1 MTVKERHLGE
11 MFGVEKKWDGKTQ
24 EASAVAAE
32 VSDDQV
38 RLRALDASLATI
50 ECEPDG
56 TIITANRNF
65 LNMVGY
71 SLEEV
76 GGKHHRVL
84 VDPVYASSTEYKE
97 FWAKLGQGERQV
109 ARFKRVGRDGQEIW
123 IEGAYN
129 PVRDE
134 TGKLLIVG
142 SANDV
147 TEQMREYADL
157 KGQVEAINKS
167 QAVVEF
173 ELDGTIISAN
183 EAYLKM
189 VGYSLDE
196 VGGKHHSMFVPPAD
210 AQTEGYKSFW
220 GKLTRGEFQAG
231 QYKRLGKGGKE
242 IWLEATYNPVFG
254 LDNKPFKVVKYA
266 TDVTAA
272 KMEYA
277 DLKGQVE
284 AINKSQA
291 VVEFELDGT
300 IISANEAFL
309 KTVGYSLD
317 EIRGKQHSMFVPPV
331 DAQTDGYKSFW
342 GKLSRGEFQT
352 GQYRRVGKGGKEIW
366 IEATYNPIF
375 DLNSKPFKVVKYA
388 TDLTKRKQEN
398 AELADQ
404 FERTV
409 KTLVDSV
416 STSSADMQ
424 REAETLAAAAEQT
437 NQQSTAVATATDQLS
452 ASIDEISRQVSEAS
466 SIAAKAMKEAEE
478 SQTSATDLVSVA
490 GKIGEVTEIITEIAG
505 QTNLLALNATI
516 EAARAGEHGKGFSVV
531 ASEVKQLAQQTAKA
545 TSEITQQIKGIQAST
560 ETMAAAMREIA
571 KVISTVSEVNTS
583 ISSAVEEQSA
593 ATSEVASNINGVR
606 QAADD
611 NGRSSL
617 GVLNAA
623 REQFQLA
630 ERLQEQVN
638 VFLKDV
644 RAM

>member
-1 MTVKERHLGE
+1 
-11 MFGVEKKWDGKTQ
+11 MFGVEKKFDGKAQ
-24 EASAVAAE
+24 EASVVTVKVNE
-32 VSDDQV
+32 DQA
-38 RLRALDASLATI
+38 RLRALDASLSII
-50 ECEPDG
+50 EFDPDG
-56 TIITANRNF
+56 TIIAANRNF
-65 LNMVGY
+65 LDMIGY
-71 SLEEV
+71 SLDEIR
-76 GGKHHRVL
+76 GKHHRML
-84 VDPVYASSTEYKE
+84 VDPVYANSAEYKE
-97 FWAKLGQGERQV
+97 FWAKLGRGERQV
-109 ARFKRVGRDGQEIW
+109 VRSKRIGGDGKEIW
-123 IEGAYN
+123 IEGSYS
-129 PVRDE
+129 PVYDE
-134 TGKLLIVG
+134 DGKLTRIVN
-142 SANDV
+142 SAADV
-147 TEQMREYADL
+147 TEWMLEYADL
-157 KGQVEAINKS
+157 RGQVEAINKS

-183 EAYLKM
+183 EAYLKT

-196 VGGKHHSMFVPPAD
+196 IRGMHHTMFVPPAD

-220 GKLTRGEFQAG
+220 GKLSRGEFQTG
-231 QYKRLGKGGKE
+231 QYRRVGKGGKE
-242 IWLEATYNPVFG
+242 IWIEATYNPIFD
-254 LDNKPFKVVKYA
+254 LNDKPFKVVKYA

-300 IISANEAFL
+300 IISANEAYL

-317 EIRGKQHSMFVPPV
+317 EIRGKHHTMFVPPA
-331 DAQTDGYKSFW
+331 DAQTEGYKSFW

-375 DLNSKPFKVVKYA
+375 DLNNKPVKVVKYA

-398 AELADQ
+398 LELADQ

-416 STSSADMQ
+416 STSSAEMQ
-424 REAETLAAAAEQT
+424 RDAETLAAAAEQT
-437 NQQSTAVATATDQLS
+437 NQQSVAVATATDELS
-452 ASIDEISRQVSEAS
+452 ASINEISRQVSEAS
-466 SIAAKAMKEAEE
+466 RITAKAMKETKE
-478 SQTSATDLVSVA
+478 SEATATNLVSVA

-545 TSEITQQIKGIQAST
+545 TGEITQQIKSIQAST
-560 ETMAAAMREIA
+560 ETMAAAMCEIA

-611 NGRSSL
+611 NGRSSQ

-623 REQFQLA
+623 RDQFQLA

>member
-1 MTVKERHLGE
+1 
-11 MFGVEKKWDGKTQ
+11 MFGAEKKRDGKAQ
-24 EASAVAAE
+24 EASTVTVKVNE
-32 VSDDQV
+32 DQA
-38 RLRALDASLATI
+38 RLRALDASLAII
-50 ECEPDG
+50 EFEPDG
-56 TIITANRNF
+56 TIIAANRNF
-65 LNMVGY
+65 LDMIGY
-71 SLEEV
+71 SLDEIR
-76 GGKHHRVL
+76 GKHHRML
-84 VDPVYASSTEYKE
+84 VDPVYANGAEYKE
-97 FWAKLGQGERQV
+97 FWAKLGRGERQV
-109 ARFKRVGRDGQEIW
+109 ARSKRSGRDGKEIW
-123 IEGAYN
+123 IEGSYS
-129 PVRDE
+129 PVYDE
-134 TGKLLIVG
+134 DGKLTRIVN
-142 SANDV
+142 SAADV
-147 TEQMREYADL
+147 TEWMLEYADL
-157 KGQVEAINKS
+157 RGQVEAINKS

-173 ELDGTIISAN
+173 ELDGTIVSAN
-183 EAYLKM
+183 DAFLKT
-189 VGYSLDE
+189 VGYTLNE
-196 VGGKHHSMFVPPAD
+196 IRGKHHSMFVPPAD

-220 GKLTRGEFQAG
+220 GKLSRGEFQAG
-231 QYKRLGKGGKE
+231 QYRRVGKGGKE
-242 IWLEATYNPVFG
+242 IWLEATYNPIFD
-254 LDNKPFKVVKYA
+254 LNNKSFKVVKYA

-291 VVEFELDGT
+291 VVEFEVDGT
-300 IISANEAFL
+300 IVSANDAFL
-309 KTVGYSLD
+309 KTVGYTLN
-317 EIRGKQHSMFVPPV
+317 EIRGKHHSMFVPPA
-331 DAQTDGYKSFW
+331 DAQTEGYKSFW

-352 GQYRRVGKGGKEIW
+352 GQYRRLGKGGKEIW
-366 IEATYNPIF
+366 LEASYNPIF
-375 DLNSKPFKVVKYA
+375 DLNNKPFKVVKYA

-398 AELADQ
+398 AHLADQ

-416 STSSADMQ
+416 SASSAEMQ
-424 REAETLAAAAEQT
+424 RDAETLAAAAEQT
-437 NQQSTAVATATDQLS
+437 NQQSVAVATATDELS
-452 ASIDEISRQVSEAS
+452 ASINEISRQVSEAS
-466 SIAAKAMKEAEE
+466 RIAAKAMKETEASEA
-478 SQTSATDLVSVA
+478 SASDLVSVA

-545 TSEITQQIKGIQAST
+545 TGEITQQIKGIQAST
-560 ETMAAAMREIA
+560 ESMARAMREIA
-571 KVISTVSEVNTS
+571 KVISIVSEVNTS

-623 REQFQLA
+623 RDQFQLA